1 MKLLLA
7 QIVVADDDYIQ
18 ATGTTR
24 AFIGDSDNID
34 AQLEEWCNDYAS
46 THGLRPESVLHNV
59 LDEDTARPW
68 APTIDGGIDSYHSS
82 LEAAEEYALT
92 SGVLDK
98 ECSSV
103 GFRWIFPEDIVEAWM
118 TSKGY
123 EPKKP

>member
-1 MKLLLA
+1 MKIILA
-7 QIVVADDDYIQ
+7 QIVVADDDYVQ

-24 AFIGDSDNID
+24 AFIGDGDGINID
-34 AQLEEWCNDYAS
+34 QQVEAWCDDYAVS
-46 THGLRPESVLHNV
+46 RGLRRESVLHNV
-59 LDEDTARPW
+59 LDEDTALPW
-68 APTIDGGIDSYHSS
+68 ALTIDGGIDSYHAS

-103 GFRWIFPEDIVEAWM
+103 GFRWIFPEDILEAWM

-123 EPKKP
+123 